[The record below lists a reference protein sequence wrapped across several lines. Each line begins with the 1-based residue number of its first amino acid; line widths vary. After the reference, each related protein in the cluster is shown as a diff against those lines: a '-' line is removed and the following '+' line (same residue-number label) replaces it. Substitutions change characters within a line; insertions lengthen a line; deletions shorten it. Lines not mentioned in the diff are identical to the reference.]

1 MSSRDIVKALAEKG
15 VTISEQEVQS
25 KIDAFSKT
33 FRLPAE
39 EAARAALN
47 HFISTNKL
55 SAPIKNKAPVPVPTG
70 QIQTPAAEPVLA
82 QTAAAPTSAPQ
93 LHAAPGISDRVFKL
107 IKEMSLR
114 VPYRLANYT
123 ELIKESGTLGL
134 SQKQVEDD
142 VKNLIAEGKCIIPF
156 IGKIYPISAVSPNQ
170 NEHIDSPLS

>member
-1 MSSRDIVKALAEKG
+1 MNTQDVVKALAEKG
-15 VTISEQEVQS
+15 FDISEQEVQS
-25 KIDAFSKT
+25 KIDTFSKT

-55 SAPIKNKAPVPVPTG
+55 SAPVKNKAPAPVPAG

-93 LHAAPGISDRVFKL
+93 LRVATGISDRVFKL
-107 IKEMSLR
+107 IKEMSQR

-123 ELIKESGTLGL
+123 ELIKESETIGL

-142 VKNLIAEGKCIIPF
+142 VKTLIAEGKCIEPF
-156 IGKIYPISAVSPNQ
+156 IGKLYPVS
-170 NEHIDSPLS
+170 HGKIG